1 MCANFEATNL
11 IRPCAGICAA
21 PATQSN
27 VAEDELIRQL
37 QAGSKMAYREFI
49 EQYQSKVYRLAYGI
63 LGDREDADEIAQRV
77 FVKAYLSVKSFDAR
91 SSLYTWI
98 YCIAVNECYRFLR
111 KKRVSAPTT
120 DGVVLQRYLLNQLLE
135 QLPDEDRCLL
145 LLTELEGYS
154 ATKLSRMTGLSEKTI
169 NRKLFRT
176 RRRLAKELS
185 CNVEGTG

>member
-1 MCANFEATNL
+1 MCTNFEATNL

-77 FVKAYLSVKSFDAR
+77 FVKAYLAVKSFDAR
-91 SSLYTWI
+91 SSLYPWI
-98 YCIAVNECYRFLR
+98 YCIAVNECYGFLR

-145 LLTELEGYS
+145 
-154 ATKLSRMTGLSEKTI
+154 
-169 NRKLFRT
+169 
-176 RRRLAKELS
+176 
-185 CNVEGTG
+185 